1 MSYGILVAM
10 ETKKKKKKDFDFKS
24 GRRLDKCLI
33 SVILYQQ
40 NYSCVEKEYS
50 ELLFLTKN
58 SSFLQNRHFPVAMVT
73 EWNKGEL
80 SNVFLWSNLS

>member
-1 MSYGILVAM
+1 MGYGILVAM
-10 ETKKKKKKDFDFKS
+10 ETKKKKIWILSREGGKI
-24 GRRLDKCLI
+24 KCLI

-58 SSFLQNRHFPVAMVT
+58 SSLLQNRHFPVAMVT
-73 EWNKGEL
+73 EWDKGEL
-80 SNVFLWSNLS
+80 SNGFLWFNLS

>member
-1 MSYGILVAM
+1 M
-10 ETKKKKKKDFDFKS
+10 
-24 GRRLDKCLI
+24 KCLN

-58 SSFLQNRHFPVAMVT
+58 SNLLKNRHFPVAMVA
-73 EWNKGEL
+73 EWDKGEL
-80 SNVFLWSNLS
+80 SNGFLWFNLS